1 MYKIS
6 RGSNHF
12 PPLKQKCILTP
23 STFLTLSQFISL
35 ENGNNIWQELNLFS
49 LWCKKQLALAIKEK
63 ALKQN
68 MVRSKCLNHFESQM
82 LLVVHRMKNFWV

>member
-1 MYKIS
+1 MVIIYGKNSEFKFKNTI
-6 RGSNHF
+6 NTTNLAQ
-12 PPLKQKCILTP
+12 PIPKQCL
-23 STFLTLSQFISL
+23 L
-35 ENGNNIWQELNLFS
+35 LFS

-63 ALKQN
+63 VLKQN